1 MDSNIVIT
9 QVSSAAILVWV
20 LQRLKSATWF
30 PWLQNEGQVVA
41 KRIISIAAAIGS
53 HTGISW
59 VWAPAAAAAAG
70 SHTLTLTIPALAVI
84 AVTVWHWL
92 SQYIL
97 QELIYQACGKTP
109 PKAAAPV
116 QISVDKG
123 APPGA
128 ALPKLT

>member
-1 MDSNIVIT
+1 MDSNIVVT
-9 QVSSAAILVWV
+9 QISSAAILVWV

-41 KRIISIAAAIGS
+41 KRIISVAAAIGT

-59 VWAPAAAAAAG
+59 VWAPAAFAAG

-84 AVTVWHWL
+84 SVTVWHWL

-97 QELIYQACGKTP
+97 QELIYQACGKGA
-109 PKAAAPV
+109 PKPSTPV
-116 QISVDKG
+116 QKPEEKP
-123 APPGA
+123 APPGSPA
-128 ALPKLT
+128 PAPA